1 MFIFGVPN
9 LVLFPDDFINPD
21 EKDEKWH
28 RQYVQ
33 AGYYAMYNN
42 AYYNGRYNQWLLNEL
57 YAQGKQPIE
66 RYVKALCQNADEN
79 YMDINWRQVSIL
91 PKVRDIVIGYLSKVD
106 FGVQCA
112 AINPDAVDRREQIKW
127 DAWAEKVTL
136 DEAKKF
142 MELNG
147 ITNMPIEPQQDVSWL
162 PNQQMPEEL
171 PEYELLASLFLKL
184 KEEIQA
190 EVGTDAV
197 LSENE
202 WDVVRRIMLE
212 NFFDN
217 GIACV
222 EKRINKYSQAIEVKS
237 YPMTNVIL
245 PNLTG
250 KTGEKIWI
258 AGVCEPMS
266 VYDVYREA
274 GDQFTP
280 EQYKEIAKRYDNTL
294 GNPQFQQYNTEN
306 GNNFSTWKGYNVYRV
321 RMYWYSTDVVR
332 YKKVTKN
339 GAETYYKS
347 GYEKATGR
355 EEKITKDGRKI
366 IVESGDMYKQ
376 TVHECSWIIGTDY
389 VYNYGKVN
397 SFSRD
402 QLNKRECMLPLS
414 IYKVSEQGRTERA
427 IPFVDGLSLSW
438 YKLQDRKARAIPSGI
453 TVDLSAIEKLVVDN
467 KEFTVKQIMNL
478 AVQTGLFL
486 YRSEDSML
494 PEGGGKPIETRES
507 GWGGEAQ
514 QYVADIEFNAQMINS
529 VIGVNEYMDATT
541 PKASTA
547 ATVAKLSTE
556 SALNGFSDII
566 DGMIY
571 LHEKTVIDIAGK
583 LQRATMY
590 GLQKLYNQKIGKW
603 IEFENDFSLTQLG
616 IKVVRQPLQQEKEFL
631 LNYLIDITKEPSS
644 PLDADDFF
652 FLKNIIETS
661 SSIKFTQQY
670 VSMVV
675 NKRRKQRAEDAER
688 VGVAQAEAQA
698 KGRQEEIA
706 LADQMS
712 NQDAER
718 QMAIYTHKTNEDIRK
733 FNETMVSKI
742 DQSVVKSDLKKGE
755 KANEKQLEAVYG
767 G

>member
-42 AYYNGRYNQWLLNEL
+42 AYYNGKYNQWILNEL

-66 RYVKALCQNADEN
+66 RYIKALCQNAEEN

-91 PKVRDIVIGYLSKVD
+91 PKVRDIVIGYLSKID
-106 FGVQCA
+106 YSVQCA
-112 AINPDAVDRREQIKW
+112 AINPDSIEKKEAMKW
-127 DAWAEKVTL
+127 DLWAEKEML
-136 DEAKKF
+136 QEAKKF
-142 MELNG
+142 MEMMG
-147 ITNMPIEPQQDVSWL
+147 VENMPLEAQQDMSWV
-162 PNQQMPEEL
+162 PDEL
-171 PEYELLASLFLKL
+171 PEYELLSKLYLKL

-190 EVGTDAV
+190 EIGAEAV
-197 LSENE
+197 LNENE

-217 GIACV
+217 GMACV
-222 EKRINKYSQAIEVKS
+222 EKRINNYSQAIEVKS
-237 YPMTNVIL
+237 YNMTNVIL
-245 PNLTG
+245 PNYTG
-250 KTGEKIWI
+250 KTGEKVWI
-258 AGVCEPMS
+258 AGICEPMS

-280 EQYKEIAKRYDNTL
+280 EQYKEIAKRYDQTL
-294 GNPQFQQYNTEN
+294 GNPQFQQYNSLY
-306 GNNFSTWKGYNVYRV
+306 GNNYSSWKGYNVYRV

-347 GYEKATGR
+347 GYEKAKGR

-376 TVHECSWIIGTDY
+376 TVHECSWIIGTNY

-467 KEFTVKQIMNL
+467 KEMTVKQIMNL

-486 YRSEDSML
+486 YRSEDSMI
-494 PEGGGKPIETRES
+494 PEGGGKPIEARDS
-507 GWGGEAQ
+507 AWGIEAQ

-566 DGMIY
+566 DGMIW

-583 LQRATMY
+583 LQRAVMY
-590 GLQKLYNQKIGKW
+590 GLQKLYNQKMGKW
-603 IEFENDFSLTQLG
+603 VEFENDFSLTQLG

-631 LNYLIDITKEPSS
+631 INYLMEVVKEPSS
-644 PLDADDFF
+644 PLDTDDMF

-670 VSMVV
+670 VSMVI
-675 NKRRKQRAEDAER
+675 NKRRQQRAADAER

-698 KGRQEEIA
+698 KAKQEELM
-706 LADQMS
+706 LA
-712 NQDAER
+712 N
-718 QMAIYTHKTNEDIRK
+718 QMANEQMQREMALYTHKTDEDIRK
-733 FNETMVSKI
+733 FNETMKGKI
-742 DQSVVKSDLKKGE
+742 DQNVVKSELKKDE
-755 KANEKQLEAVYG
+755 KATEAQVKAIYG

>member
-42 AYYNGRYNQWLLNEL
+42 AYYNGKYNQWILNEL

-66 RYVKALCQNADEN
+66 RYVKALCQNAEEN

-91 PKVRDIVIGYLSKVD
+91 PKVRDIVIGYLSKID
-106 FGVQCA
+106 YSVQCA
-112 AINPDAVDRREQIKW
+112 AINPDSIEKKEAMKW
-127 DAWAEKVTL
+127 DLWAEKEML
-136 DEAKKF
+136 QEAKKF
-142 MELNG
+142 MEMMG
-147 ITNMPIEPQQDVSWL
+147 VENMPLEAQQDMSWV
-162 PNQQMPEEL
+162 PDEL
-171 PEYELLASLFLKL
+171 PEYELLSKLYLKL

-190 EVGTDAV
+190 EIGAEAV
-197 LSENE
+197 LNENE

-217 GIACV
+217 GMACV
-222 EKRINKYSQAIEVKS
+222 EKRINNYSQAIEVKS
-237 YPMTNVIL
+237 YNMTNVIL
-245 PNLTG
+245 PNYTG
-250 KTGEKIWI
+250 KTGEKVWI
-258 AGVCEPMS
+258 AGICEPMS

-274 GDQFTP
+274 GEQFTP
-280 EQYKEIAKRYDNTL
+280 EQYKEIAKRYDQTL
-294 GNPQFQQYNTEN
+294 GNPQFQQYNSLY
-306 GNNFSTWKGYNVYRV
+306 GNNYSSWKGYNVYRV

-347 GYEKATGR
+347 GYEKAKVR

-467 KEFTVKQIMNL
+467 KEMTVKQIMNL

-486 YRSEDSML
+486 YRSEDSMI
-494 PEGGGKPIETRES
+494 PEGGGKPIEARDS
-507 GWGGEAQ
+507 SWGIEAQ

-566 DGMIY
+566 DGMIW

-583 LQRATMY
+583 LQRAVMY
-590 GLQKLYNQKIGKW
+590 GLQKLYSQKMGKW
-603 IEFENDFSLTQLG
+603 VEFENDFSLTQLG

-631 LNYLIDITKEPSS
+631 INYLMEVVKEPSS
-644 PLDADDFF
+644 PLDTDDMF

-670 VSMVV
+670 VSMVI
-675 NKRRKQRAEDAER
+675 NKRRQQRAADAER

-698 KGRQEEIA
+698 KAKQEELM
-706 LADQMS
+706 LA
-712 NQDAER
+712 N
-718 QMAIYTHKTNEDIRK
+718 QMANEQMQREMALYTHKTDEDIRK
-733 FNETMVSKI
+733 FNETMQSKI
-742 DQSVVKSDLKKGE
+742 DQNVVKSELKKDE
-755 KANEKQLEAVYG
+755 KATEAQVKAIYG

>member
-42 AYYNGRYNQWLLNEL
+42 AYYNGKYNQWILNEL

-66 RYVKALCQNADEN
+66 RYVKALCQNAEEN

-91 PKVRDIVIGYLSKVD
+91 PKVRDIVIGYLSKID
-106 FGVQCA
+106 YSVQCA
-112 AINPDAVDRREQIKW
+112 AINPDSIEKKEAMKW
-127 DAWAEKVTL
+127 DLWAEKEML
-136 DEAKKF
+136 QEAKKF
-142 MELNG
+142 MEMMG
-147 ITNMPIEPQQDVSWL
+147 VENMPLEAQQDMSWV
-162 PNQQMPEEL
+162 PDEL
-171 PEYELLASLFLKL
+171 PEYELLSKLYLKL

-190 EVGTDAV
+190 EIGAEAV
-197 LSENE
+197 LNENE

-217 GIACV
+217 GMACV
-222 EKRINKYSQAIEVKS
+222 EKRINNYSQAIEVKS
-237 YPMTNVIL
+237 YNMTNVIL
-245 PNLTG
+245 PNYTG
-250 KTGEKIWI
+250 KTGEKVWI
-258 AGVCEPMS
+258 AGICEPMS

-274 GDQFTP
+274 GDQFTAD
-280 EQYKEIAKRYDNTL
+280 QYQEIAKKYDQTL
-294 GNPQFQQYNTEN
+294 GNPQFQQYNSLY
-306 GNNFSTWKGYNVYRV
+306 GNNYSSWKGYNVYRV

-347 GYEKATGR
+347 GYEKAKGR

-427 IPFVDGLSLSW
+427 IPFIDAISISW

-467 KEFTVKQIMNL
+467 KEMTVKQILNL

-486 YRSEDSML
+486 YRSEDSMI
-494 PEGGGKPIETRES
+494 PEGGGKPIESRES
-507 GWGGEAQ
+507 GWGIEAE
-514 QYVADIEFNAQMINS
+514 QYMKDIQNNIQLVNA
-529 VIGVNEYMDATT
+529 VIGVNEFMDATT
-541 PKASTA
+541 PMASTA

-566 DGMIY
+566 DGMIW

-583 LQRATMY
+583 LQRAVMY
-590 GLQKLYNQKIGKW
+590 GLQKLYSQKMGKW

-631 LNYLIDITKEPSS
+631 INYLMEVVKEPSS
-644 PLDADDFF
+644 PLDTDDMFR
-652 FLKNIIETS
+652 LKRIIETS
-661 SSIKFTQQY
+661 TSIKFTEEF
-670 VSMVV
+670 VIMVI
-675 NKRRKQRAEDAER
+675 NKRRQQRAADAER

-698 KGRQEEIA
+698 KAKQEELM
-706 LADQMS
+706 LA
-712 NQDAER
+712 N
-718 QMAIYTHKTNEDIRK
+718 QMANEQMQREMALYTHKTDEDIRK
-733 FNETMVSKI
+733 FNETMKGKI
-742 DQSVVKSDLKKGE
+742 DQNVVKSELKKDE
-755 KANEKQLEAVYG
+755 KATEAQVKAIYG

>member
-42 AYYNGRYNQWLLNEL
+42 AYYNGKYNQWILNEL

-66 RYVKALCQNADEN
+66 RYVKALCQNAEEN

-91 PKVRDIVIGYLSKVD
+91 PKVRDIVIGYLSKID
-106 FGVQCA
+106 YSVQCA
-112 AINPDAVDRREQIKW
+112 AINPDSIEKKEAMKW
-127 DAWAEKVTL
+127 DLWAEKEML
-136 DEAKKF
+136 QEAKKF
-142 MELNG
+142 MEMMG
-147 ITNMPIEPQQDVSWL
+147 VENMPLEAQQDMSWV
-162 PNQQMPEEL
+162 PDEL
-171 PEYELLASLFLKL
+171 PEYELLSKLYLKL

-190 EVGTDAV
+190 EIGAEAV
-197 LSENE
+197 LNENE

-217 GIACV
+217 GMACV
-222 EKRINKYSQAIEVKS
+222 EKRINNYSQAIEVKS
-237 YPMTNVIL
+237 YNMTNVIL
-245 PNLTG
+245 PNYTG
-250 KTGEKIWI
+250 KTGEKVWI
-258 AGVCEPMS
+258 AGICEPMS

-280 EQYKEIAKRYDNTL
+280 EQYKEIAKRYDQTL
-294 GNPQFQQYNTEN
+294 GNPQFQQYNSLY
-306 GNNFSTWKGYNVYRV
+306 GNNYSSWKGYNVYRV

-347 GYEKATGR
+347 GYEKAKGR

-427 IPFVDGLSLSW
+427 IPFIDAISISW

-467 KEFTVKQIMNL
+467 KEMTVKQILNL

-486 YRSEDSML
+486 YRSEDSMI
-494 PEGGGKPIETRES
+494 PEGGGKPIESRES
-507 GWGGEAQ
+507 GWGNEAE
-514 QYVADIEFNAQMINS
+514 QYMKDIQNNIQLVNA
-529 VIGVNEYMDATT
+529 VIGVNEFMDATT
-541 PKASTA
+541 PMASTA

-566 DGMIY
+566 DGMIW

-583 LQRATMY
+583 LQRAVMY
-590 GLQKLYNQKIGKW
+590 GLQKLYSQKMGKW

-631 LNYLIDITKEPSS
+631 INYLMEVVKEPSS
-644 PLDADDFF
+644 PLDTDDMFR
-652 FLKNIIETS
+652 LKRIIETS
-661 SSIKFTQQY
+661 TSIKFTEEF
-670 VSMVV
+670 VIMVI
-675 NKRRKQRAEDAER
+675 NKRRQQRAADAER

-698 KGRQEEIA
+698 KAKQEELM
-706 LADQMS
+706 LA
-712 NQDAER
+712 N
-718 QMAIYTHKTNEDIRK
+718 QMANEQMQREMALYTHKTDEDIRK
-733 FNETMVSKI
+733 FNETMKGKI
-742 DQSVVKSDLKKGE
+742 DQNVVKSELKKDE
-755 KANEKQLEAVYG
+755 KATEAQVKAIYG

>member
-42 AYYNGRYNQWLLNEL
+42 AYYNGKYNQWILNEL

-66 RYVKALCQNADEN
+66 RYVKALCQNAEEN

-91 PKVRDIVIGYLSKVD
+91 PKVRDIVIGYLSKID
-106 FGVQCA
+106 YSVQCA
-112 AINPDAVDRREQIKW
+112 AINPDSIEKKEAMKW
-127 DAWAEKVTL
+127 DLWAEKEML
-136 DEAKKF
+136 QEAKKF
-142 MELNG
+142 MEMMG
-147 ITNMPIEPQQDVSWL
+147 VENMPLEAQQDMSWV
-162 PNQQMPEEL
+162 PDEL
-171 PEYELLASLFLKL
+171 PEYELLSKLYLKL

-190 EVGTDAV
+190 EIGAEAV
-197 LSENE
+197 LNENE

-217 GIACV
+217 GMACV
-222 EKRINKYSQAIEVKS
+222 EKRINNYSQAIEVKS
-237 YPMTNVIL
+237 YNMTNVIL
-245 PNLTG
+245 PNYTG
-250 KTGEKIWI
+250 KTGEKVWI
-258 AGVCEPMS
+258 AGICEPMS

-280 EQYKEIAKRYDNTL
+280 EQYKEIAKRYDQTL
-294 GNPQFQQYNTEN
+294 GNPQFQQYNSLY
-306 GNNFSTWKGYNVYRV
+306 GNNYSSWKGYNVYRV

-347 GYEKATGR
+347 GYEKAKGR

-427 IPFVDGLSLSW
+427 IPFIDAISISW

-467 KEFTVKQIMNL
+467 KEMTVKQILNL

-486 YRSEDSML
+486 YRSEDSMI
-494 PEGGGKPIETRES
+494 PEGGGKPIESRES
-507 GWGGEAQ
+507 GWGIEAE
-514 QYVADIEFNAQMINS
+514 QYMKDIQNNIQLVNA
-529 VIGVNEYMDATT
+529 VIGVNEFMDATT
-541 PKASTA
+541 PMASTA

-566 DGMIY
+566 DGMIW

-583 LQRATMY
+583 LQRAVMY
-590 GLQKLYNQKIGKW
+590 GLQKLYSQKMGKW

-631 LNYLIDITKEPSS
+631 INYLMEVVKEPSS
-644 PLDADDFF
+644 PLDTDDMFR
-652 FLKNIIETS
+652 LKRIIETS
-661 SSIKFTQQY
+661 TSIKFTEEF
-670 VSMVV
+670 VIMVI
-675 NKRRKQRAEDAER
+675 NKRRQQRAADAER

-698 KGRQEEIA
+698 KAKQEELA
-706 LADQMS
+706 LVDKMA
-712 NQDAER
+712 NKENER
-718 QMAIYTHKTNEDIRK
+718 KMALYTHQTNEDIRK
-733 FNETMVSKI
+733 FNETMQSKI
-742 DQSVVKSDLKKGE
+742 DQNVVKSELKKDE
-755 KANEKQLEAVYG
+755 KATEAQVRAIYG

>member
-42 AYYNGRYNQWLLNEL
+42 AYYNGKYNQWILNEL

-66 RYVKALCQNADEN
+66 RYIKALCQNAEEN

-106 FGVQCA
+106 FSVQCA
-112 AINPDAVDRREQIKW
+112 AINPDAVAKKEQLKW
-127 DAWAEKVTL
+127 DMWAEKEML
-136 DEAKKF
+136 SEAKKF
-142 MELNG
+142 MDMMG
-147 ITNMPIEPQQDVSWL
+147 VTNMPLEAQQDLSWV
-162 PNQQMPEEL
+162 PDEL
-171 PEYELLASLFLKL
+171 PEYELLANLYLKL

-190 EVGTDAV
+190 EVGTEAV

-217 GIACV
+217 GMACI
-222 EKRINKYSQAIEVKS
+222 EKRINNYSQAIEVKS
-237 YPMTNVIL
+237 YNMTNVIL
-245 PNLTG
+245 PNYTG
-250 KTGEKIWI
+250 KTGEKVWI

-280 EQYKEIAKRYDNTL
+280 DQYKEIAKRYDQTL
-294 GNPQFQQYNTEN
+294 GNPQFQQYNSLY
-306 GNNFSTWKGYNVYRV
+306 GNNYSSWKGYNVYRV
-321 RMYWYSTDVVR
+321 RMYWFSTDVVR

-347 GYEKATGR
+347 GYEKAKGR

-427 IPFVDGLSLSW
+427 IPFIDAISISW

-467 KEFTVKQIMNL
+467 KEMTVKQILNL

-486 YRSEDSML
+486 YRSEDSMI
-494 PEGGGKPIETRES
+494 PEGGGKPIESRES
-507 GWGGEAQ
+507 GWGIEAE
-514 QYVADIEFNAQMINS
+514 QYMKDIQNNIQLVNA
-529 VIGVNEYMDATT
+529 VIGVNEFMDATT
-541 PKASTA
+541 PMASTA

-566 DGMIY
+566 DGMIW

-631 LNYLIDITKEPSS
+631 LNYLIDVTKEPSS
-644 PLDADDFF
+644 PLDPDDFF

-661 SSIKFTQQY
+661 QSIKFTQQY
-670 VSMVV
+670 VTMVV
-675 NKRRKQRAEDAER
+675 NKRRRQKAADAER
-688 VGVAQAEAQA
+688 IGVAQAEAQA
-698 KGRQEEIA
+698 QAKQQELM
-706 LADQMS
+706 LADEMANKS
-712 NQDAER
+712 MER
-718 QMAIYTHKTNEDIRK
+718 EMALYTHKTNEDIRK
-733 FNETMVSKI
+733 MQATGASKI
-742 DQSVVKSDLKKGE
+742 EQSAVKSELKKDE
-755 KANEKQLEAVYG
+755 KATEAQVKAIYG

>member
-42 AYYNGRYNQWLLNEL
+42 AYYNGKYNQWILNEL

-66 RYVKALCQNADEN
+66 RYVKALCQNAEEN

-91 PKVRDIVIGYLSKVD
+91 PKVRDIVIGYLSKID
-106 FGVQCA
+106 YSVQCA
-112 AINPDAVDRREQIKW
+112 AINPDSIEKKEAMKW
-127 DAWAEKVTL
+127 DLWAEKEML
-136 DEAKKF
+136 QEAKKF
-142 MELNG
+142 MEMMG
-147 ITNMPIEPQQDVSWL
+147 VENMPLEAQQDMSWI
-162 PNQQMPEEL
+162 PDEL
-171 PEYELLASLFLKL
+171 PEYELLSKLYLKL

-190 EVGTDAV
+190 EIGAEAV
-197 LSENE
+197 LNENE

-217 GIACV
+217 GMACV
-222 EKRINKYSQAIEVKS
+222 EKRINNYSQAIEVKS
-237 YPMTNVIL
+237 YNMTNVIL
-245 PNLTG
+245 PNYTG
-250 KTGEKIWI
+250 KTGEKVWI
-258 AGVCEPMS
+258 AGICEPMS

-280 EQYKEIAKRYDNTL
+280 EQYKEIAKRYDQTL
-294 GNPQFQQYNTEN
+294 GNPQFQQYNSLY
-306 GNNFSTWKGYNVYRV
+306 GNNYSSWKGYNVYRV

-347 GYEKATGR
+347 GYEKAKGR

-467 KEFTVKQIMNL
+467 KQMSVKQIMNL

-486 YRSEDSML
+486 YRSEDSMI
-494 PEGGGKPIETRES
+494 PEGGGKPIEARDS
-507 GWGGEAQ
+507 AWGIEAQ

-566 DGMIY
+566 DGMIW

-583 LQRATMY
+583 LQRAVMY
-590 GLQKLYNQKIGKW
+590 GLQKLYSQKMGKW
-603 IEFENDFSLTQLG
+603 IEFENGSSLTQLG

-631 LNYLIDITKEPSS
+631 INYLMEVVKEPSS
-644 PLDADDFF
+644 PLDTDDMF

-670 VSMVV
+670 VSMVI
-675 NKRRKQRAEDAER
+675 NKRRQQRAADAER

-698 KGRQEEIA
+698 KAKQEELM
-706 LADQMS
+706 LA
-712 NQDAER
+712 N
-718 QMAIYTHKTNEDIRK
+718 QMANEQMQREMALYTHKTDEDIRK
-733 FNETMVSKI
+733 FNETMQSKI
-742 DQSVVKSDLKKGE
+742 DQNVVKSELKKDE
-755 KANEKQLEAVYG
+755 KATEAQVKAIYG
-767 G
+767 

>member
-1 MFIFGVPN
+1 
-9 LVLFPDDFINPD
+9 
-21 EKDEKWH
+21 
-28 RQYVQ
+28 
-33 AGYYAMYNN
+33 MYNN
-42 AYYNGRYNQWLLNEL
+42 AYYNGKYNQWLLNEL
-57 YAQGKQPIE
+57 YAQGKQPID
-66 RYVKALCQNADEN
+66 RYVKQLCQSSEEN

-91 PKVRDIVIGYLSKVD
+91 PKVRDIVIGYLGKIDYS
-106 FGVQCA
+106 VQCA
-112 AINPDAVDRREQIKW
+112 AVNPDAIDKKEQMKW
-127 DAWAEKVTL
+127 DMWAEKEML
-136 DEAKKF
+136 AEAKKF
-142 MELNG
+142 MEMMG
-147 ITNMPIEPQQDVSWL
+147 VENMPIEAQQDLSWV
-162 PNQQMPEEL
+162 PDEL
-171 PEYELLASLFLKL
+171 PEYELLANLYLKL

-190 EVGTDAV
+190 ELGAEAV
-197 LSENE
+197 LQENE
-202 WDVVRRIMLE
+202 WDVIRRVMLE
-212 NFFDN
+212 QFFDN
-217 GIACV
+217 GMACI
-222 EKRINKYSQAIEVKS
+222 EKRINKYTKAIEVKS
-237 YPMTNVIL
+237 YPMTNVVL
-245 PNLTG
+245 PNYTG
-250 KTGEKIWI
+250 KTGEKVWI
-258 AGVCEPMS
+258 AGVCEPLS

-280 EQYKEIAKRYDNTL
+280 EQYKEIAKRYDQQL
-294 GNPQFQQYNTEN
+294 GNPQFQQYDTLY
-306 GNNFSTWKGYNVYRV
+306 GNNFSSWKGYNVYRV
-321 RMYWYSTDVVR
+321 RMYWFSTDVVR
-332 YKKVTKN
+332 YKTVQKN
-339 GAETYYKS
+339 GMETYYKS
-347 GYEKATGR
+347 GYDKATGR
-355 EEKITKDGRKI
+355 EEKVTKDGRKI
-366 IVESGDMYKQ
+366 VVESGDMYKQ

-402 QLNKRECMLPLS
+402 QLNKRECMLPMS

-467 KEFTVKQIMNL
+467 KEMTVKQIMNL

-486 YRSEDSML
+486 YRSEDSMI

-507 GWGGEAQ
+507 GWGVEAQ
-514 QYVADIEFNAQMINS
+514 QYVADIQFNAQMINS
-529 VIGVNEYMDATT
+529 VIGVNDFMDAST
-541 PKASTA
+541 PAASTA
-547 ATVAKLSTE
+547 ATIAKLATE

-583 LQRATMY
+583 LQRATMF
-590 GLQKLYNQKIGKW
+590 GLQKMYSQKIGKW

-631 LNYLIDITKEPSS
+631 LNYLMNLTQEPSS

-675 NKRRKQRAEDAER
+675 NKRRKQRAKDAEQ
-688 VGVAQAEAQA
+688 VGIAQAEAQA
-698 KGRQEEIA
+698 KGRQEELALQEQIA
-706 LADQMS
+706 QQA
-712 NQDAER
+712 AER
-718 QMAIYTHKTNEDIRK
+718 EMQIYTHKTNEDIRK
-733 FNETMVSKI
+733 VNETTPAKI
-742 DQSVVKSDLKKGE
+742 DQSVVKSQLKKDE

>member
-21 EKDEKWH
+21 QKDEKWH
-28 RQYVQ
+28 KQYVQ

-42 AYYNGRYNQWLLNEL
+42 AYYNGKYNQWLLNEL
-57 YAQGKQPIE
+57 YAQGKQPID
-66 RYVKALCQNADEN
+66 RYVKQLCQSSEEN

-91 PKVRDIVIGYLSKVD
+91 PKVRDIVIGYLGKIDYS
-106 FGVQCA
+106 VQCA
-112 AINPDAVDRREQIKW
+112 AVNPDAIDKKEQMKW
-127 DAWAEKVTL
+127 DMWAEKEML
-136 DEAKKF
+136 AEAKKF
-142 MELNG
+142 MEMMG
-147 ITNMPIEPQQDVSWL
+147 VENMPIEAQQDLSWV
-162 PNQQMPEEL
+162 PDEL
-171 PEYELLASLFLKL
+171 PEYELLANLYLKL

-190 EVGTDAV
+190 ELGAEAV
-197 LSENE
+197 LQENE
-202 WDVVRRIMLE
+202 WDVIRRVMLE
-212 NFFDN
+212 QFFDN
-217 GIACV
+217 GMACI
-222 EKRINKYSQAIEVKS
+222 EKRINKYTKAIEVKS
-237 YPMTNVIL
+237 YPMTNVVL
-245 PNLTG
+245 PNYTG
-250 KTGEKIWI
+250 KTGEKVWI
-258 AGVCEPMS
+258 AGVCEPLS

-280 EQYKEIAKRYDNTL
+280 EQYKEIAKRYDQQL
-294 GNPQFQQYNTEN
+294 GNPQFQQYDTLY
-306 GNNFSTWKGYNVYRV
+306 GNNFSSWKGYNVYRV
-321 RMYWYSTDVVR
+321 RMYWFSTDVVR
-332 YKKVTKN
+332 YKTVQKN
-339 GAETYYKS
+339 GMETYYKS
-347 GYEKATGR
+347 GYDKATGR
-355 EEKITKDGRKI
+355 EEKVTKDGRKI

-402 QLNKRECMLPLS
+402 QLNKRECMLPMS

-467 KEFTVKQIMNL
+467 KEMTVKQIMNL

-486 YRSEDSML
+486 YRSEDSMI
-494 PEGGGKPIETRES
+494 PDGGGKPIETRES
-507 GWGGEAQ
+507 GWGVEAQ
-514 QYVADIEFNAQMINS
+514 QYVADIQFNAQMINS
-529 VIGVNEYMDATT
+529 VIGVNDFMDAST
-541 PKASTA
+541 PAASTA
-547 ATVAKLSTE
+547 ATIAKLATE

-583 LQRATMY
+583 LQRATMF
-590 GLQKLYNQKIGKW
+590 GLQKMYSQKIGKW

-631 LNYLIDITKEPSS
+631 LNYLMTLSQEPSS
-644 PLDADDFF
+644 PLDGDDFF

-675 NKRRKQRAEDAER
+675 NKRRKQRAKDAEQ
-688 VGVAQAEAQA
+688 VGIAQAEAQA
-698 KGRQEEIA
+698 KGRQEELA
-706 LADQMS
+706 LQEQLAQ
-712 NQDAER
+712 QAAER
-718 QMAIYTHKTNEDIRK
+718 EMQIYTHKTNEDIRK
-733 FNETMVSKI
+733 VNETTPAKI
-742 DQSVVKSDLKKGE
+742 DQSVVKSQLKKDE